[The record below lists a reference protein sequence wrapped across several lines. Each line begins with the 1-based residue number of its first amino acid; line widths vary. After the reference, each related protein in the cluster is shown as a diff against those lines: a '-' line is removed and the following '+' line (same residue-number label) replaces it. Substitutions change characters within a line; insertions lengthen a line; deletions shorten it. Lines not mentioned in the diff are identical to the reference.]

1 MIDLHLPYPPTV
13 NHYWIRTHNGSGLA
27 IGKPGRAFR
36 ERVAWAVFEK
46 PIAKLGA
53 KQWDIIIISV
63 YPPDRRR
70 RDLDKP
76 WDILNALLDALQHAG
91 ALEDDSQLD
100 QILLVRKGVVA
111 EGKVVVRLQRASEAE
126 QAQ

>member
-1 MIDLHLPYPPTV
+1 MIDLSLPYPPTV
-13 NHYWIRTHNGSGLA
+13 NHYWIRTHNGTGLA

-36 ERVAWAVFEK
+36 ERVAWAALEH
-46 PIAKLGA
+46 PELKLGA

-70 RDLDKP
+70 RDLDN
-76 WDILNALLDALQHAG
+76 ILKALLDALQHAG

-111 EGKVVVRLQRASEAE
+111 EGKVVVRLQNSADE
-126 QAQ
+126 QRIGV

>member
-36 ERVAWAVFEK
+36 GRVAWAVLEHPELK
-46 PIAKLGA
+46 AGA

-70 RDLDKP
+70 RDLDN
-76 WDILNALLDALQHAG
+76 ILKALLDALQHAG